1 MNKLQISVVT
11 GAIVL
16 FAGLYFGF
24 DTKSSAPHRT
34 TGTPSETASTATSG
48 ESVQAKARGRLNAE
62 QTAALAQKED
72 AVETATE
79 KPAKLEALKALSGWW
94 YAAGELPT
102 AGLVAEEVAMLDQ
115 SDAAWSV
122 AGATFFNGLR
132 QAQDPVLRQFCAERA
147 AQAFEK
153 AASVNPDQVE
163 HRVNLALVFAEN
175 PAPEDP
181 MKAVM
186 MLRDLEKR
194 HPENPAVYNALG
206 RLAIKTGQWA
216 RAVERLEKAWSL
228 DPSNPNTPCLLA
240 KAYEELGKPD
250 KAADFAKK
258 CR

>member
-1 MNKLQISVVT
+1 MNKSQIAVIT

-16 FAGLYFGF
+16 FAGLYLGF
-24 DTKSSAPHRT
+24 DTKPRTPRPAGAPAKMAT
-34 TGTPSETASTATSG
+34 TATSA
-48 ESVQAKARGRLNAE
+48 ESVREKARGRLNPE
-62 QTAALAQKED
+62 QTAALAQKES
-72 AVETATE
+72 AVETATGTS
-79 KPAKLEALKALSGWW
+79 AKLEALKALSGWW
-94 YAAGELPT
+94 YAAGEIPT
-102 AGLVAEEVAMLDQ
+102 AGLVAEEVAVLDQ

-122 AGATFFNGLR
+122 AGASFFNGLR
-132 QAQDPVLRQFCAERA
+132 QTQDPVLRQFCAERA
-147 AQAFEK
+147 VQAFEK
-153 AASVNPDQVE
+153 AASINPDQVE

-206 RLAIKTGQWA
+206 RLAIKTGQWS

-240 KAYEELGKPD
+240 KAYEELGEPE

-258 CR
+258 CQ

>member
-1 MNKLQISVVT
+1 MNKMQIGVVT
-11 GAIVL
+11 GAVVL

-24 DTKSSAPHRT
+24 DTKPRVPQRAGMPA
-34 TGTPSETASTATSG
+34 ETATTATSG
-48 ESVQAKARGRLNAE
+48 ASVREKARGRLNPE
-62 QTAALAQKED
+62 QTAALVQKES
-72 AVETATE
+72 AVQTA
-79 KPAKLEALKALSGWW
+79 KDQSAKLEALKALSGWW
-94 YAAGELPT
+94 YAEGEIPT
-102 AGLVAEEVAMLDQ
+102 AGLVAEEVAELDP

-132 QAQDPVLRQFCAERA
+132 QTQDPILRQFCAERA
-147 AQAFEK
+147 VQAFEK
-153 AASVNPDQVE
+153 AASINPEQVE
-163 HRVNLALVFAEN
+163 HRVNMALVFAEN

-206 RLAIKTGQWA
+206 RLAIKTGQWS

-240 KAYEELGKPD
+240 KAYEELGEAD
-250 KAADFAKK
+250 KAAAFAEK